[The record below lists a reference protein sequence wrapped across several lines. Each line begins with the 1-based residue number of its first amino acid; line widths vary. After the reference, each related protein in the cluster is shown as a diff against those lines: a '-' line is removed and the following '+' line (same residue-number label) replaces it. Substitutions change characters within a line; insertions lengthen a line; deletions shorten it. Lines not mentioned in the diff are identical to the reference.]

1 MLILASTSPRRQEII
16 RRLGIPFI
24 AMDSEV
30 DESPVQK
37 SLSPKDI
44 PLEESRLKAYAVASR
59 HPDDEVLACDTVVI
73 LEGRV
78 LGKPK
83 SKEEAIKMLLMEQ
96 GKRQIV
102 ITGYTYL
109 SRKREITR
117 SVMSQVFFNRLSR
130 EKIEAY
136 LERCRPYDKAGAY
149 GIQDEA
155 GLISHIEGSY
165 CNVMGFPLE
174 DIAFRVYGRDPKSLK

>member
-16 RRLGIPFI
+16 RRLGIPFLVE
-24 AMDSEV
+24 DSGA
-30 DESPVQK
+30 DEAPIQK
-37 SLSPKDI
+37 SLLPKDI

-83 SKEEAIKMLLMEQ
+83 SREEAIGMLLMEQ

-102 ITGYTYL
+102 LTGYTFL
-109 SRKREITR
+109 SRKKEITR

-130 EKIEAY
+130 EEIEAY
-136 LERCRPYDKAGAY
+136 LDKYRPYDKAGAY

-155 GLISHIEGSY
+155 GLINRIEGSY